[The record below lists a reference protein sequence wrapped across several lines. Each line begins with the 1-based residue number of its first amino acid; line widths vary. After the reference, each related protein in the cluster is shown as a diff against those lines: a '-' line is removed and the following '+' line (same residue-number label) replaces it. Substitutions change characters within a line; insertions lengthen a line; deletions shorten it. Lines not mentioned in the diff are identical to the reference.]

1 MGRGLGHLTI
11 QLLRRVSIVVRQVK
25 QAERGASG
33 EDPFPL
39 YRKGLDHVAAVEG
52 EEVDAKQE
60 LTKFFFRLD

>member
-1 MGRGLGHLTI
+1 
-11 QLLRRVSIVVRQVK
+11 LRRVSIVVRQVK